1 MSKVI
6 IVTDL
11 EGVTGVSTIDA
22 MQVGSELYKEAC
34 VNLMKDV
41 NTAIAALYDAGAELV
56 YVNDGHFYGQNFVK
70 EMLDPRA
77 KQVTVYD
84 HSWLIKEVDSAVLI
98 GMHAMAGTL
107 NGFLDHTQNSAR
119 IHRYFYDGVKIGEMM
134 QYAVFAGYYGV
145 PCVAMSGDETACKE
159 AKHFFPNMY
168 VAPVKKAI
176 CRNEA
181 ICYEEKVARENI
193 YNAVK
198 NGYLNR
204 KSFKPYPSKLP
215 LCVEIEFNRA
225 DYADEA
231 IKNNP
236 SLERIDEFVVRS
248 VKEKVESYLDV
259 LITNYIG

>member
-1 MSKVI
+1 MSKVV

-22 MQVGSELYKEAC
+22 MQVGSDLYKEAC

-41 NTAIAALYDAGAELV
+41 NTAISALYDAGADLV

-77 KQVTVYD
+77 KQITVYD
-84 HSWLIKEVDSAVLI
+84 HGSIIKEVDCAVLI
-98 GMHAMAGTL
+98 GMHAMAGTM

-119 IHRYFYDGVKIGEMM
+119 IHRYFYDGEMIGEMM
-134 QYAVFAGYYGV
+134 QYAVFAGYFGV

-159 AKHFFPNMY
+159 ANKFFPDMC
-168 VAPVKKAI
+168 VAPVKKALS
-176 CRNEA
+176 RNLAE
-181 ICYEEKVARENI
+181 CYNEKVARENI

-198 NGYLNR
+198 EGYLKR
-204 KSFKPYPSKLP
+204 KSVKPYPSKLP
-215 LCVEIEFNRA
+215 LNVEIEFNRG

-236 SLERIDEFVVRS
+236 SLQRIDVFKVRS
-248 VKEKVESYLDV
+248 VKEKVEDYLDV